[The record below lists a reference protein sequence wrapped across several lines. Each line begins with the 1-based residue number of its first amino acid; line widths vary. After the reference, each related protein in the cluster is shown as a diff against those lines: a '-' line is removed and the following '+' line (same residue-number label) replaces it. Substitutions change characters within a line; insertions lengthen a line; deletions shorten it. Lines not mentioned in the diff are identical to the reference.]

1 MGKDT
6 TIGHWELAGH
16 ISPEPM
22 PTFPEGFPQEVLDAF
37 SEATGRGV
45 LCNRPYS
52 GTQVI
57 QDYGREHME
66 TGKWIVYTSADSVFQ
81 LAAHEQVVPLE
92 ELYEAYV
99 PAETRAYLDARCR
112 PDRDRRRRPA
122 ASKATQ
128 MQKEEATDGDH

>member
-1 MGKDT
+1 MEKT
-6 TIGHWELAGH
+6 ELTV
-16 ISPEPM
+16 SMEPER
-22 PTFPEGFPQEVLDAF
+22 LDALRYF
-37 SEATGRGV
+37 
-45 LCNRPYS
+45 
-52 GTQVI
+52 
-57 QDYGREHME
+57 
-66 TGKWIVYTSADSVFQ
+66 
-81 LAAHEQVVPLE
+81 LAAKNKRTPLE